1 MNFRE
6 SMEYL
11 DSVPKFSPKDV
22 VSGAVAYELG
32 AMRTLME
39 SLGNPEKQLRFV
51 HIAGTNGKGSA
62 SAFLSQIL
70 IESGLRTG
78 SFNSPAIEHFTE
90 QFRING
96 HDITEEDFAAILT
109 RVASQIQ
116 QNLRDGKPQ
125 PTQFEILVAVMFLYF
140 HEQNCDIVV
149 LETGMGGLLDAT
161 NVIPSPEAAVIMTI
175 SMDHTEILGRTLREI
190 AFQKAGIIKEGTDV
204 LLYPQKPEADQ
215 VFEAVC
221 REKKARL
228 HRINVCRK
236 AREYSLQGQIFDL
249 TLEADPQISLSDMS
263 LPESSGSETSVRE
276 TSVPETSMPETSV
289 PETSVPETSVP
300 DEISTDNTSASGT
313 TIRDLFIPLL
323 GSYQCANA
331 SMAVAAA
338 EILRQKGYPITEDAV
353 RKGLKHTVWHG
364 RFELMHKNPAVIVDG
379 GHNPEGAAMLR
390 DSLARYFPGQKI
402 TFLMGILA
410 DKDYHRVIDIVGPLA
425 KQFYTVPV
433 PNPRALDPGQLAREL
448 QESGYTAEAC
458 GSIEEATDKALKNCT
473 EKDVIC
479 SFGSLYY
486 VGRIR
491 EHLKADLKADE

>member
-96 HDITEEDFAAILT
+96 HDITEEAFAAILT

-116 QNLRDGKPQ
+116 QNLRGGKPQ

-190 AFQKAGIIKEGTDV
+190 AFQKAGIIKEDTDV

-228 HRINVCRK
+228 HRVNVCRE

-249 TLEADPQISLSDMS
+249 TLEADPQISLSEMS
-263 LPESSGSETSVRE
+263 LPESSGSETSVPE
-276 TSVPETSMPETSV
+276 TSVLGTSV
-289 PETSVPETSVP
+289 PETSVS
-300 DEISTDNTSASGT
+300 EISTDNTSASGT

-338 EILRQKGYPITEDAV
+338 KILRQKGYPITEDAV

-364 RFELMHKNPAVIVDG
+364 RFELMRKNPAVIVDG

-390 DSLARYFPGQKI
+390 DSLIRYFPGQKI

-425 KQFYTVPV
+425 KHFYTVPV
-433 PNPRALDPGQLAREL
+433 PNPRALDPEQLAREL
-448 QESGYTAEAC
+448 REAGYTAEAC
-458 GSIEEATDKALKNCT
+458 GSIEEATDKALKNST

-491 EHLKADLKADE
+491 EHLKTGFTATE

>member
-6 SMEYL
+6 SMKYL

-70 IESGLRTG
+70 IESGLKTG
-78 SFNSPAIEHFTE
+78 SFNSPAIERFTE

-96 HDITEEDFAAILT
+96 QDITEEAFAGILT

-116 QNLRDGKPQ
+116 QNLKEGKPQ

-140 HEQNCDIVV
+140 REQNCDIVV

-175 SMDHTEILGRTLREI
+175 SMDHTEILGHTLREI

-215 VFEAVC
+215 VFDEVC
-221 REKKARL
+221 RQKKARL
-228 HRINVCRK
+228 HRVNVCRE
-236 AREYSLQGQIFDL
+236 AREYSLQGQVFDL
-249 TLEADPQISLSDMS
+249 TLKADRQISLSGMP
-263 LPESSGSETSVRE
+263 LPE
-276 TSVPETSMPETSV
+276 
-289 PETSVPETSVP
+289 
-300 DEISTDNTSASGT
+300 TSASGT
-313 TIRDLFIPLL
+313 KIRDLFIPLL

-338 EILRQKGYPITEDAV
+338 EALRRKGWPITEDSI
-353 RKGLKHTVWHG
+353 RRGLKHTVWHG
-364 RFELMHKNPAVIVDG
+364 RFELMHQNPAIIVDG

-390 DSLARYFPGQKI
+390 DSLTRYFPNQKI

-410 DKDYHRVIDIVGPLA
+410 DKDYHKVIDTVGPLA
-425 KQFYTVPV
+425 KRFYTVPV
-433 PNPRALDPGQLAREL
+433 PNPRALDPEQLAREL
-448 QESGYTAEAC
+448 RDAGYQAEAR
-458 GSIEEATDKALKNCT
+458 GSIEEATDEALRNCKKN
-473 EKDVIC
+473 DVIC

-486 VGRIR
+486 VGKIR
-491 EHLKADLKADE
+491 EYLKEI

>member
-6 SMEYL
+6 SMKYL

-22 VSGAVAYELG
+22 LSGAVAYELG

-70 IESGLRTG
+70 IESGLKTG
-78 SFNSPAIEHFTE
+78 SFNSPAIERFTE
-90 QFRING
+90 QFRINEQ
-96 HDITEEDFAAILT
+96 DITEEEFAGILT

-116 QNLRDGKPQ
+116 QNLREGKPQ

-140 HEQNCDIVV
+140 QEQHCDIVV

-175 SMDHTEILGRTLREI
+175 SMDHTEILGHTLREI

-204 LLYPQKPEADQ
+204 LLYPQKPEADR
-215 VFEAVC
+215 VFDEVC
-221 REKKARL
+221 RQKKARL
-228 HRINVCRK
+228 HRVNVCRE
-236 AREYSLQGQIFDL
+236 AREYSLQGQVFDL
-249 TLEADPQISLSDMS
+249 MLEA
-263 LPESSGSETSVRE
+263 
-276 TSVPETSMPETSV
+276 
-289 PETSVPETSVP
+289 
-300 DEISTDNTSASGT
+300 GT

-338 EILRQKGYPITEDAV
+338 EVLRRKGWPITEDSI
-353 RKGLKHTVWHG
+353 RRGLKHTVWHG
-364 RFELMHKNPAVIVDG
+364 RFELMHQNPAIIVDG
-379 GHNPEGAAMLR
+379 GHNPEGTAMLR
-390 DSLARYFPGQKI
+390 DSLTRYFPDQKI

-410 DKDYHRVIDIVGPLA
+410 DKDYHKVIDTVGPLA
-425 KQFYTVPV
+425 KRFYTVPV
-433 PNPRALDPGQLAREL
+433 PNPRALDPEQLAREL
-448 QESGYTAEAC
+448 RDAGYTAEARD
-458 GSIEEATDKALKNCT
+458 SIEEATDEALRNCT
-473 EKDVIC
+473 KDDVIC

-491 EHLKADLKADE
+491 EHLNTEFTPTI

>member
-32 AMRTLME
+32 SMRTLME
-39 SLGNPEKQLRFV
+39 SLGNPEKHLRFV

-70 IESGLRTG
+70 IESGLKTG

-90 QFRING
+90 QFRINEK
-96 HDITEEDFAAILT
+96 DITEEEFARLLT

-116 QNLRDGKPQ
+116 QNLREGKPQ

-140 HEQNCDIVV
+140 QEQHCDIVV

-175 SMDHTEILGRTLREI
+175 SMDHTEILGHTLREI

-215 VFEAVC
+215 VFDEVC
-221 REKKARL
+221 RQKKARL
-228 HRINVCRK
+228 HRVNVCRE
-236 AREYSLQGQIFDL
+236 AREYSLQGQVFDL
-249 TLEADPQISLSDMS
+249 TLEADSQTSLSEMPLS
-263 LPESSGSETSVRE
+263 EPSGSG
-276 TSVPETSMPETSV
+276 TSVPG
-289 PETSVPETSVP
+289 
-300 DEISTDNTSASGT
+300 ISTDDPSASGT

-338 EILRQKGYPITEDAV
+338 QVLRQKGYPVTEDSI
-353 RKGLKHTVWHG
+353 RRGLKHTVWHG
-364 RFELMHKNPAVIVDG
+364 RFELMHQNPAIIMDG

-390 DSLARYFPGQKI
+390 DSLTRYFPGQKI
-402 TFLMGILA
+402 IFIMGILA
-410 DKDYHRVIDIVGPLA
+410 DKDYHKVIDIVGPLA
-425 KQFYTVPV
+425 KRFYTVPV
-433 PNPRALDPGQLAREL
+433 PNPRALDPEQLAREL
-448 QESGYTAEAC
+448 KDAGYQAEARA
-458 GSIEEATDKALKNCT
+458 SIDEATDEALKNST

-491 EHLKADLKADE
+491 EHLNTEFTPTI

>member
-22 VSGAVAYELG
+22 VSGAIAYELG

-109 RVASQIQ
+109 RVASQIH

-140 HEQNCDIVV
+140 RKQNCDIVV

-215 VFEAVC
+215 VFKAVC

-249 TLEADPQISLSDMS
+249 TLEADPQSSLSTMP
-263 LPESSGSETSVRE
+263 LPASSGS
-276 TSVPETSMPETSV
+276 ETSV
-289 PETSVPETSVP
+289 PETSVP
-300 DEISTDNTSASGT
+300 EISTDNTSASGT

-338 EILRQKGYPITEDAV
+338 EILRQKGYPITEDAI

-390 DSLARYFPGQKI
+390 DSLTRYFPGQKI

-433 PNPRALDPGQLAREL
+433 PNPRALDPEQLAREL
-448 QESGYTAEAC
+448 REAGYTAEAC

-491 EHLKADLKADE
+491 EHLNAEFSETK

>member
-11 DSVPKFSPKDV
+11 NSVPKFSPKDV
-22 VSGAVAYELG
+22 VSGTVAYELG

-228 HRINVCRK
+228 HRVNVCRE

-249 TLEADPQISLSDMS
+249 TLEADPQISLSEMS
-263 LPESSGSETSVRE
+263 LPASSGSETSV
-276 TSVPETSMPETSV
+276 P
-289 PETSVPETSVP
+289 
-300 DEISTDNTSASGT
+300 EISTDNTSASGT

-331 SMAVAAA
+331 SMAVATA

-390 DSLARYFPGQKI
+390 DSLTRYFPGQKI

-433 PNPRALDPGQLAREL
+433 PNPRALDPVQLAREL
-448 QESGYTAEAC
+448 QEAGYTAEAC
-458 GSIEEATDKALKNCT
+458 GSIEEATDKALKNCR
-473 EKDVIC
+473 KDDVIC

-491 EHLKADLKADE
+491 EHLKTDFTATK

>member
-1 MNFRE
+1 MK
-6 SMEYL
+6 YL

-39 SLGNPEKQLRFV
+39 SLGNPEKQLRFI

-70 IESGLRTG
+70 IESGLKTG
-78 SFNSPAIEHFTE
+78 SFNSPAIERFTE

-96 HDITEEDFAAILT
+96 KDITEEEFAGILT

-116 QNLRDGKPQ
+116 QNLKEGKTQ

-140 HEQNCDIVV
+140 QEQHCDIVV

-161 NVIPSPEAAVIMTI
+161 NVIPSPEGAVIMTI
-175 SMDHTEILGRTLREI
+175 SMDHTEILGHTLREI

-204 LLYPQKPEADQ
+204 LLYPQKPEADR
-215 VFEAVC
+215 VFDEVC
-221 REKKARL
+221 RQKKARL
-228 HRINVCRK
+228 HRVNVCRE
-236 AREYSLQGQIFDL
+236 AREYSLQGQVFDL
-249 TLEADPQISLSDMS
+249 TLEA
-263 LPESSGSETSVRE
+263 
-276 TSVPETSMPETSV
+276 
-289 PETSVPETSVP
+289 
-300 DEISTDNTSASGT
+300 GT

-331 SMAVAAA
+331 SMAIAAA
-338 EILRQKGYPITEDAV
+338 EVLRRKGWPITEDSI
-353 RKGLKHTVWHG
+353 RRGLKHTVWHG
-364 RFELMHKNPAVIVDG
+364 RFELMHQNPAIIVDG

-390 DSLARYFPGQKI
+390 DSLTRYFPNQKI

-410 DKDYHRVIDIVGPLA
+410 DKDYHKVIDTVGPLA
-425 KQFYTVPV
+425 KRFYTVPV
-433 PNPRALDPGQLAREL
+433 PNPRALDPEQLAREL
-448 QESGYTAEAC
+448 RGAGYTAEARA
-458 GSIEEATDKALKNCT
+458 SIEEATDEALRNCT
-473 EKDVIC
+473 KDDVIC

-486 VGRIR
+486 VGKIR
-491 EHLKADLKADE
+491 EHLKEI